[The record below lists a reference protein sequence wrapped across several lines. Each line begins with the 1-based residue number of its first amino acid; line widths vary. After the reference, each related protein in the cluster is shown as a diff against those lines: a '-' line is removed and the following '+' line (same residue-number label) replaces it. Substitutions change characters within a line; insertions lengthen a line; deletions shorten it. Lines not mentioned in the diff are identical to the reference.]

1 MQFNDFQ
8 TSYIVPINGINFT
21 AVVNNGHVSLS
32 PTFTTTSQFPVSVRS
47 YADRFPHSGNLTGSE
62 HVFYMYPD
70 GVILGTHG
78 GNLLTKISDKATINA
93 LLRKNGS
100 QTFI

>member
-1 MQFNDFQ
+1 MQFNGFQ
-8 TSYIVPINGINFT
+8 TSYIIPINGVNFT
-21 AVVNNGHVSLS
+21 AIADNGQVYLS
-32 PTFTTTSQFPVSVRS
+32 STPMPTSQFPVSVRS
-47 YADRFPHSGNLTGSE
+47 YADRFPHTGTLTGSD
-62 HVFYMYPD
+62 HVFYEYPD